1 MRIKK
6 LSQDMSHLRKR
17 SETTL
22 GCMTADRAVVDG
34 PDIHAGI
41 TPTLSRQ
48 RSRCPAS
55 WLWVI
60 QSALACVL
68 LPLPEHCTSGGVE
81 TPSVPYLLSPNGV
94 PHVRERQK
102 PQRPLPRY
110 AEGYLL
116 RRKADF
122 KGTAEDG
129 EGGALR
135 QAACGVRKASRRDRR
150 PGRAP

>member
-6 LSQDMSHLRKR
+6 LPQDMSHLRKR

-22 GCMTADRAVVDG
+22 GCMTADRAVADG
-34 PDIHAGI
+34 PDIHRRI
-41 TPTLSRQ
+41 TPKLSRQ
-48 RSRCPAS
+48 RSRRPGDAK
-55 WLWVI
+55 WP
-60 QSALACVL
+60 LACVL

-81 TPSVPYLLSPNGV
+81 TRNVPYLLSPNGV

-110 AEGYLL
+110 AEGHLL

-122 KGTAEDG
+122 KGAAEDG
-129 EGGALR
+129 EGRPLR
-135 QAACGVRKASRRDRR
+135 PATRGIRKASRRDRR
-150 PGRAP
+150 PG

>member
-34 PDIHAGI
+34 PDIPAGI

-55 WLWVI
+55 WLWV
-60 QSALACVL
+60 
-68 LPLPEHCTSGGVE
+68 
-81 TPSVPYLLSPNGV
+81 
-94 PHVRERQK
+94 
-102 PQRPLPRY
+102 
-110 AEGYLL
+110 
-116 RRKADF
+116 
-122 KGTAEDG
+122 
-129 EGGALR
+129 
-135 QAACGVRKASRRDRR
+135 
-150 PGRAP
+150 